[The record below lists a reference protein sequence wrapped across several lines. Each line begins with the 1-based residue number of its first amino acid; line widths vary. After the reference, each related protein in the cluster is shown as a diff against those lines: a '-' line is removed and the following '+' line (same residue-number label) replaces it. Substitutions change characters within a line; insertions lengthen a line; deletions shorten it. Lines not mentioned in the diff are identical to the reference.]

1 MVPSLPDLVLQ
12 LLAAHATAQIVD
24 ARGLRCPMPVL
35 KLGKAVREAPEVPV
49 FVLLATDEAA
59 RLDVP
64 AFCTEK
70 KWQHRLLYEDQ
81 SLMLFRVQ
89 TGNTKP
95 E

>member
-1 MVPSLPDLVLQ
+1 MLPSLPYLVVQHLSA
-12 LLAAHATAQIVD
+12 LTEAQIVD

-70 KWQHRLLYEDQ
+70 KWSYQLLYEDQ
-81 SLMLFRVQ
+81 GLMLFRVQ
-89 TGNTKP
+89 KGKY
-95 E
+95 